1 MTTTTLSMDANTF
14 ALYIHELRNQCM
26 YTEAALGLFN
36 QAMEKQSKTGA
47 FFAAQSFLTSAS
59 QVARLLWPGRAKAK
73 RRGETLRA
81 ALGLPEKFPLNDD
94 RLRSLWDYGD
104 EKTDDWIQGSK
115 EQVIAFDFL
124 GPKSALGEKQ
134 PEDRHIYRLF
144 DPETSHLYYR
154 GEVFNLQ
161 EIASQV
167 AAVAAQINK
176 AHDQLFPKQQAEG
189 ENAEGDAKAEAA
201 PKAANDAAEEKP
213 EEKSEEKS
221 DA

>member
-1 MTTTTLSMDANTF
+1 MDANTF

-94 RLRSLWDYGD
+94 RLRSLWDYSD

-144 DPETSHLYYR
+144 DPETSRFYFR

-176 AHDQLFPKQQAEG
+176 AHDQLFPKQQGEG
-189 ENAEGDAKAEAA
+189 DNAEGGAEPA
-201 PKAANDAAEEKP
+201 AANDAAPEKA
-213 EEKSEEKS
+213 EQKSEEKADS
-221 DA
+221 

>member
-1 MTTTTLSMDANTF
+1 MTNTLSMDANTF
-14 ALYIHELRNQCM
+14 ALYVHELRNQCM
-26 YTEAALGLFN
+26 YAEAALGLFN

-47 FFAAQSFLTSAS
+47 FFAAQSFLTAAS
-59 QVARLLWPGRAKAK
+59 QVSRLLWPGRAKAK

-81 ALGLPEKFPLNDD
+81 ALGLPENFPLNDD
-94 RLRSLWDYGD
+94 RLRGIWDYSD

-124 GPKSALGEKQ
+124 GPKSALGDKQ

-144 DPETSHLYYR
+144 DPEKSHFYYR

-167 AAVAAQINK
+167 AGVAGQVNK
-176 AHDQLFPKQQAEG
+176 AHDQMFPKQQAEDG
-189 ENAEGDAKAEAA
+189 T
-201 PKAANDAAEEKP
+201 DAA
-213 EEKSEEKS
+213 SEEKDKAS
-221 DA
+221 NDA